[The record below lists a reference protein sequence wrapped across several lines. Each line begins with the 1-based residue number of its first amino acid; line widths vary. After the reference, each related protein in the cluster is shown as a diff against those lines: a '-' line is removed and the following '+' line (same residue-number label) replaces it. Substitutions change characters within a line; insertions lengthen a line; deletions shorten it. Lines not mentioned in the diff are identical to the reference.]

1 MCKKLFCLMTVV
13 SALSLLTA
21 AASADELPVTDGLEL
36 RFDASAITGL
46 DSCARISS
54 WNDTSGNNRHAS
66 GGGGDA
72 TYGENQTVTGLNTVT
87 FHGTRDEK
95 MGFNYNPNDK
105 DITIIAV
112 ACSRVTTGGV
122 FPNWLATYIGWQEI
136 AGNGLVHHS
145 FNKDRTVVMLGADD
159 RGEPLRIGV
168 THDPNVD
175 GFTINTARLNSPAGV
190 EDIFRDGILL
200 ARYSE
205 VEAHGVTHAQ
215 SSGHLGGIE
224 WYGDWEGGW
233 DGDLAEVLVYSRAL
247 SEAERQA
254 VERYLYKKW
263 VWRLEAHYPSPADG
277 ATEAERPAAL
287 TLSWMPGRK
296 AAEHDV
302 YLGTNFDDVNDAN
315 TLDLTGIYRGRQDAT
330 TYNAGALELGQSY
343 YWRVDEVN
351 DLCPDSPWKGDVWSF
366 TTANYLIVD
375 DFEDYNDFSPDR
387 IFETWIDGFGYKE
400 PPPGHPGNGTG
411 SIVGHF
417 EPPYAEQTIVHGGT
431 QSMPYEYD
439 NNKQGYSKYSE
450 ASLTLSYPRDWT
462 EEGVKALALW
472 FRGRPGSLGSFVE
485 GPAGTYTMSGAGAD
499 IWGTY
504 DEFHF
509 AYKQVTGACTI
520 TAKLESMEE
529 TDKFAKAGVMIRD
542 TLDPDSKYAMMAVMP
557 GVGVSFQR
565 RTETGGTTKRSMKV
579 GIAAPQ
585 WVKLERSLVVGG
597 VSVSAYYSADGSDGS
612 WVQLGSAETVNMT
625 TPFYVGLAVTSHD
638 AAVPCEAVFSNVTIT
653 DTVTGDWV
661 NHDIG
666 IRSNTPEPMYVAVA
680 DSSGTTAVVYDPN
693 AAIISDWKEWNIELK
708 DFSDAGVDLNDVNSI
723 SIGFGDRDD
732 AQPGGKGVVYFDDIR
747 LYPRK
752 CAPDLVDRP
761 AGDVTNDCVVDYADL
776 EMMADNWLFSDY
788 NLAGLDGTLINF
800 PDDDSQWV
808 DGALQFDEKEKE
820 HYVDCGNDPN
830 LDITRNL
837 TLAFWAKLDTVYN
850 WLHPIDRS
858 GAKGRTYVAYFWTGG
873 WQLSRTYVPGG
884 TADLGM
890 GLDVGTILGEWHH
903 WAISDSFDE
912 MEVRAYKDGSLGR
925 TSSTPSEAL
934 LAVSNPDVSTIIGG
948 IVKGVEGALDEVRI
962 YDCALSENEIKY
974 LAGVG
979 GVEPAQ
985 APVLWYKFDETS
997 GLTADDSGAYAGKL
1011 TYVPL
1016 PQPEVD
1022 LYEDGKVDFKDYALL
1037 ADTWLDEQLWP

>member
-485 GPAGTYTMSGAGAD
+485 GPAGTYTMSGAG
-499 IWGTY
+499 
-504 DEFHF
+504 
-509 AYKQVTGACTI
+509 
-520 TAKLESMEE
+520 
-529 TDKFAKAGVMIRD
+529 
-542 TLDPDSKYAMMAVMP
+542 
-557 GVGVSFQR
+557 
-565 RTETGGTTKRSMKV
+565 
-579 GIAAPQ
+579 
-585 WVKLERSLVVGG
+585 
-597 VSVSAYYSADGSDGS
+597 
-612 WVQLGSAETVNMT
+612 
-625 TPFYVGLAVTSHD
+625 
-638 AAVPCEAVFSNVTIT
+638 
-653 DTVTGDWV
+653 
-661 NHDIG
+661 
-666 IRSNTPEPMYVAVA
+666 
-680 DSSGTTAVVYDPN
+680 
-693 AAIISDWKEWNIELK
+693 
-708 DFSDAGVDLNDVNSI
+708 
-723 SIGFGDRDD
+723 
-732 AQPGGKGVVYFDDIR
+732 
-747 LYPRK
+747 
-752 CAPDLVDRP
+752 
-761 AGDVTNDCVVDYADL
+761 
-776 EMMADNWLFSDY
+776 
-788 NLAGLDGTLINF
+788 
-800 PDDDSQWV
+800 
-808 DGALQFDEKEKE
+808 
-820 HYVDCGNDPN
+820 
-830 LDITRNL
+830 
-837 TLAFWAKLDTVYN
+837 
-850 WLHPIDRS
+850 
-858 GAKGRTYVAYFWTGG
+858 
-873 WQLSRTYVPGG
+873 
-884 TADLGM
+884 
-890 GLDVGTILGEWHH
+890 
-903 WAISDSFDE
+903 
-912 MEVRAYKDGSLGR
+912 
-925 TSSTPSEAL
+925 
-934 LAVSNPDVSTIIGG
+934 
-948 IVKGVEGALDEVRI
+948 
-962 YDCALSENEIKY
+962 
-974 LAGVG
+974 
-979 GVEPAQ
+979 
-985 APVLWYKFDETS
+985 
-997 GLTADDSGAYAGKL
+997 
-1011 TYVPL
+1011 
-1016 PQPEVD
+1016 
-1022 LYEDGKVDFKDYALL
+1022 
-1037 ADTWLDEQLWP
+1037 